1 MSSDLDPR
9 RRNELFD
16 LASPASYLVS
26 YVERLRQAALAVD
39 GDALAR
45 ACSLIEQAAA
55 SGNRIFAAGNGGS
68 AAIADHLCC
77 DWTKGTHVHGMPT
90 IDTTS
95 LSANV
100 ALYTAVANDFGFEK
114 VFATQL
120 AMVARPGDVLIAI
133 SSSGNSEN
141 ILQAV
146 AEARSNGLATVGL
159 SGFSGGRLKDSVDV
173 SLHVDVANYGVVEDV
188 HQMIMHVIAQ
198 FIAGHRDL
206 KSAGQ

>member
-1 MSSDLDPR
+1 MR
-9 RRNELFD
+9 RL
-16 LASPASYLVS
+16 
-26 YVERLRQAALAVD
+26 AALA
-39 GDALAR
+39 L
-45 ACSLIEQAAA
+45 
-55 SGNRIFAAGNGGS
+55 
-68 AAIADHLCC
+68 
-77 DWTKGTHVHGMPT
+77 TT
-90 IDTTS
+90 DTS
-95 LSANV
+95 FL
-100 ALYTAVANDFGFEK
+100 TAYANDFGFEK